1 MNPPQDTDPRPDA
14 APELTALLAQPGN
27 QVTLRAL
34 MAAMSSENAPI
45 VVVGADRNPQRALR
59 GWSEFIAREARTLD
73 IYQESLSDFELEK
86 LIVSAT
92 SQLYLDDAVELTFGR
107 DVTEAPVR
115 RSLDMIPYLAGGRL
129 VVVAEEVSRDLQL
142 SFRRVDLRADAQ
154 LWSRSEFQEGMLRY
168 YVSSRDDFLLLSLR
182 SENHDLAKDGRP
194 SGAHQ
199 LIELVSRREL
209 SLLFFG
215 LPPDDVPL
223 LDALKEW
230 PRTGPHFALL
240 NSEIRSQELI
250 RYLYARN
257 IRPIWYEPNST
268 QLEYMLVRMAESI
281 AQPALS
287 RPPIWPV
294 RPEPSNMLAAVKPAP
309 PNVAESVADPPSDPP
324 LPGPSPP
331 QDVVDACL
339 RNECIA
345 FVGSGISAR
354 AGLPT
359 WRGFVE
365 GLVEE
370 AVTQGLMSRDAA
382 LHQRAAMKVGEINAV
397 ADNVTS
403 AFSQKRE
410 ALLAYYRAACTPAD
424 GVQPAIFAQ
433 LRKIP
438 FAGIL
443 TTNYDDLLSQAN
455 ADIGSLQRLTPRDS
469 EQLLAMLS
477 SGDQRFLLK
486 LYGNLDQSDSVIFS
500 PSDYQDLVRSN
511 VAFSRFIEGL
521 FFSRTMLFLGTS
533 LEGLVDYLGA
543 FRFPSGVPRK
553 HYALIAV
560 SGAGW
565 QAMAQ
570 TLKRRYNIEVLPYTV
585 SPAFSE
591 LDTFLAELV
600 QQTANTVP
608 VASPSTVE
616 SGPRLQRVELH
627 NIGPFK
633 HLVLE
638 FKTLWKVLLGDNG
651 VGKSTI
657 LKSIAV
663 AIVGSEGRQYAG
675 RLLRAGEAHGSV
687 TLVTQKN
694 PSGYVAEIQRVGLEA
709 EVVTRSG
716 RVLETEGWVA
726 LAFPP
731 LRATSWVSARGPQG
745 VGARYPTAAD
755 LLPMLSGEVDSRM
768 DDLKQ
773 WLVNVDA
780 LSRKEGAAEDDRA
793 RATRMLGTFF
803 EIVRSLTEGLSV
815 RFKEV
820 TTDFR
825 VLVETPD
832 GVVPIEA
839 LSQGLTSLLSW
850 IGIVVQ
856 RLYEVTPI
864 RSDADDAMRGYAL
877 ILMDEIDAHMHP
889 SWQQQLLA
897 KLKELLPNVQVIA
910 TTHSPLVVAGLEVEE
925 VTRFIRDETGA
936 VVQVSLDRD
945 MTEGRTDQILTGD
958 LFGLHSTF
966 ALAPLNASLME
977 EYKVLLG
984 KSSRTVAEQQRFIEL
999 DKMLQ
1004 ANIPPASA
1012 ENKLERRAQELVHAV
1027 LEADYSSKNRDKL
1040 RNELLG
1046 KTRAVARSMG
1056 WTEMLG
1062 SDENPP

>member
-1 MNPPQDTDPRPDA
+1 MNPPHDSNPGPDA
-14 APELTALLAQPGN
+14 APELDALLGQPGN

-34 MAAMSSENAPI
+34 MEAMSSNNAPI
-45 VVVGADRNPQRALR
+45 VVVGAERNPHNTLP
-59 GWSEFIAREARTLD
+59 GWSLFIANQARELD
-73 IYQESLSDFELEK
+73 IYQDSPDFELEK

-92 SQLYLDDAVELTFGR
+92 SQLYLDDSVEARYGR
-107 DVTEAPVR
+107 DVVDAPVR
-115 RSLDMIPYLAGGRL
+115 RSLDMIPYLARGIVIVAEDDSDLRRSFKRAGANFGLESWSGLEFRGEALDHHL
-129 VVVAEEVSRDLQL
+129 VVRFYTLLLILRGEKDDV
-142 SFRRVDLRADAQ
+142 VDN
-154 LWSRSEFQEGMLRY
+154 SRS
-168 YVSSRDDFLLLSLR
+168 SS
-182 SENHDLAKDGRP
+182 
-194 SGAHQ
+194 HQ
-199 LIELVSRREL
+199 FVEWVSRRKL
-209 SLLFFG
+209 SLLLVG
-215 LPPDDVPL
+215 LPPDHVPL

-240 NSEIRSQELI
+240 NGEIRSPELI

-257 IRPIWYEPNST
+257 IRPVWYEPNST
-268 QLEYMLVRMAESI
+268 QLEYLLVRMAESV
-281 AQPALS
+281 AQPATP
-287 RPPIWPV
+287 RPPVWPV
-294 RPEPSNMLAAVKPAP
+294 RYEPSNMSAAAKAAP
-309 PNVAESVADPPSDPP
+309 PNVGEGVADPPSDPP
-324 LPGPSPP
+324 LPSPSPP
-331 QDVVDACL
+331 QDVIDACL

-345 FVGSGISAR
+345 FVGSGLSAR

-370 AVTQGLMSRDAA
+370 AVTLRLISRDAA
-382 LHQRAAMKVGEINAV
+382 LHQRAAVNVGEINAV

-403 AFSQKRE
+403 AFSKNRE
-410 ALLAYYRAACTPAD
+410 ALLAYYRSACTPAD
-424 GVQPAIFAQ
+424 SVQPAIFAQ

-443 TTNYDDLLSQAN
+443 TTNYDDLLSQAY
-455 ADIGSLQRLTPRDS
+455 ADSSFLQGLTPRDS

-477 SGDQRFLLK
+477 SGGQQFLLK
-486 LYGNLDQSDSVIFS
+486 LYGNLDQPDTVIFS

-511 VAFSRFIEGL
+511 AAFSRFIEGL

-533 LEGLVDYLGA
+533 LEGLVDYLDA
-543 FRFPSGVPRK
+543 FRFPSGVPRR

-570 TLKRRYNIEVLPYTV
+570 TLKRRYNIEVLPFTV
-585 SPAFSE
+585 SPGFPE
-591 LDTFLAELV
+591 LDTFLAKLA
-600 QQTANTVP
+600 QQTANAIP

-616 SGPRLQRVELH
+616 AGPRLQRVELR

-633 HLVLE
+633 HLVLD

-663 AIVGSEGRQYAG
+663 AIVGSEGKQYAG
-675 RLLRAGEAHGSV
+675 RLLRVGEAHGSV

-694 PSGYVAEIQRVGLEA
+694 PSGYVAEIQRIGLEA

-731 LRATSWVSARGPQG
+731 LRATSWISARGPQG

-780 LSRKEGAAEDDRA
+780 LSRKEGAAEDDRE
-793 RATRMLGTFF
+793 RATRMLRTFF
-803 EIVRSLTEGLSV
+803 EIVRSLTEGLAV
-815 RFKEV
+815 QFKEV
-820 TTDFR
+820 TADFR

-864 RSDADDAMRGYAL
+864 RPDADDAMQGYAL

-889 SWQQQLLA
+889 SWQQQLLG
-897 KLKELLPNVQVIA
+897 KLKKLLPNVQVIA
-910 TTHSPLVVAGLEVEE
+910 TTHSPLVVAGLKVEE
-925 VTRFIRDETGA
+925 VTRFMRDEAGA
-936 VVQVSLDRD
+936 VVQVSLDSD

-958 LFGLHSTF
+958 LFGLDSTF
-966 ALAPLNASLME
+966 ALAPSNASLMD

-984 KSSRTVAEQQRFIEL
+984 KSSRTVAEEQRFTEL
-999 DKMLQ
+999 DRILQ

-1027 LEADYSSKNRDKL
+1027 LEADYSPKNRNKL
-1040 RNELLG
+1040 RKELLE

-1062 SDENPP
+1062 SDEGPP